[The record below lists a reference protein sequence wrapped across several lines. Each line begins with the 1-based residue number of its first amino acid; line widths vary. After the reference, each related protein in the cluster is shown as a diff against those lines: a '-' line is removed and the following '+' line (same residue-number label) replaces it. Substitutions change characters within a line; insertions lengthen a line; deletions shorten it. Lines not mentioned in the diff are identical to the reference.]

1 MLRVGPI
8 PPALSQA
15 SPPAVCAGG
24 AMMSPRGLATG
35 SAGTGSA
42 TTGEIA
48 DAIVETG
55 SAIVIVIGVIGVPIG
70 ETTPASGRGTDVTI
84 IDDREREAI
93 VVSQGPGR
101 RDAAPDPTQPMLTRR
116 ATPPLMPVTQAARA
130 LRREGAAG
138 PIRDRRAAGGDHAR
152 LHAPRTIRTRS
163 RRRLRRRARA

>member
-1 MLRVGPI
+1 MARLRVGPI

-55 SAIVIVIGVIGVPIG
+55 SAMVIVIGVIGVPIG

-93 VVSQGPGR
+93 AV
-101 RDAAPDPTQPMLTRR
+101 
-116 ATPPLMPVTQAARA
+116 
-130 LRREGAAG
+130 
-138 PIRDRRAAGGDHAR
+138 
-152 LHAPRTIRTRS
+152 RTRVGDQCQRTLAGVRVQAGCEFGDS
-163 RRRLRRRARA
+163 TQRMNEAV